1 MTRSAPID
9 LSKSQA
15 AGRIL
20 DAAIRLFFAGG
31 DAVAVHA
38 LAASSANLFSELAM
52 TGESGGAWRDRLR
65 DDSSPA
71 ARAMKETL
79 NRAWNLFRHL
89 PQGGGETL
97 RFDAMESEVLIFFAV
112 LECGD
117 HQPTSCC
124 MEVFQLWYI
133 AAYPERF
140 PRSVPEFDEAMKTF
154 SGLGSLPPALR
165 VRRGRAVLEK
175 ICPPEPPDGVA

>member
-1 MTRSAPID
+1 MDRTPMN
-9 LSKSQA
+9 LSKPQA
-15 AGRIL
+15 AARIL

-52 TGESGGAWRDRLR
+52 SGESGGAWRERLR

-71 ARAMKETL
+71 ARAMKDTL
-79 NRAWNLFRHL
+79 NRAWNLFRHS
-89 PQGGGETL
+89 QGGSDETL
-97 RFDAMESEVLIFFAV
+97 HFDPMESEYLIFFAV

-117 HQPTSCC
+117 HQATSCC

-133 AAYPERF
+133 AAHPERF

-154 SGLGSLPPALR
+154 SGLASLPPLLR
-165 VRRGRAVLEK
+165 IRRGRAVLEK
-175 ICPPEPPDGVA
+175 SCPPEPPEGLA

>member
-1 MTRSAPID
+1 MN
-9 LSKSQA
+9 LSKLQA
-15 AGRIL
+15 AARIL

-52 TGESGGAWRDRLR
+52 GGESGGAWRERLR

-71 ARAMKETL
+71 ARAMKDTL
-79 NRAWNLFRHL
+79 NRAWNLFRHS
-89 PQGGGETL
+89 QGGGDETL
-97 RFDAMESEVLIFFAV
+97 AFDPMESEYLLFFAV

-117 HQPTSCC
+117 HQSISCC

-154 SGLGSLPPALR
+154 CGLETLPPALR
-165 VRRGRAVLEK
+165 IRRGRAVLERS
-175 ICPPEPPDGVA
+175 CPPEPPERSA